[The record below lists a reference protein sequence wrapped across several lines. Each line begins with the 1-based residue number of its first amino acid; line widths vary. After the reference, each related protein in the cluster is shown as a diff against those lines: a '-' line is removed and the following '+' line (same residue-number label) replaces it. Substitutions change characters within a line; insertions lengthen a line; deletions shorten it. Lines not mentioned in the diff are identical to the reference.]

1 MLSITGAEAMY
12 ADLGHFS
19 QRSIMLS
26 FLFFVYPCLLFTYMG
41 QVGSSFLV
49 CVYPCPLFTDMGQ
62 VGSSF
67 LVCVYPCLL
76 FTDMGQ
82 VGTKGVSHAWVTH
95 LLLHEPCMD
104 YPSPAPS

>member
-41 QVGSSFLV
+41 QVGGVCACCECVRVVSV
-49 CVYPCPLFTDMGQ
+49 CVCVNGAAC
-62 VGSSF
+62 SS
-67 LVCVYPCLL
+67 
-76 FTDMGQ
+76 
-82 VGTKGVSHAWVTH
+82 S
-95 LLLHEPCMD
+95 
-104 YPSPAPS
+104 